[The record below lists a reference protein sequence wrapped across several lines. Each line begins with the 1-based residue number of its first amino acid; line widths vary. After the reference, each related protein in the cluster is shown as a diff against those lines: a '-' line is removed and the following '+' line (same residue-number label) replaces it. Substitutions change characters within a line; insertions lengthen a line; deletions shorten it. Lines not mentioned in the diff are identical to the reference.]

1 MPSSRGRPQ
10 PVLGPPGGAA
20 VFLVVTVDP
29 GGEAAAR
36 ETLAELAGQ
45 QRAFAFPHPD
55 AGLTCVAGVGAEAWD
70 RLYGT
75 PRPAALH
82 PFRELAGPRHHAVS
96 TPGDLLFHIRGTRPD
111 VCFALT
117 TEIMK
122 GLRGAA
128 TVQDE
133 VHAFAYY
140 DARNLLGFIDG
151 TENPVGPDAAETAL
165 VGDEDPEFRG
175 GSYAVVQKYL
185 HDVAAWEGLTTEE
198 QERVVGRAKSTGLE
212 LDAPGS
218 HKEVNTVLGPDGAE
232 QRILRAAMPFG
243 RPGQGEF
250 GTYFIAYA
258 RDPQITETMLRRMF
272 LGTPAGGPDPLLDF
286 SRAVTGTL
294 FFVPSADLLQD
305 LSAHG
310 KPR

>member
-36 ETLAELAGQ
+36 ETLAELAGW

-96 TPGDLLFHIRGTRPD
+96 TPGDLLFHIRATRPD

-117 TEIMK
+117 AEIMK

-185 HDVAAWEGLTTEE
+185 HDVAAWEELTTEE

-218 HKEVNTVLGPDGAE
+218 HKEVNTVLGPDGGE

-243 RPGQGEF
+243 RPGRGEF

>member
-1 MPSSRGRPQ
+1 M
-10 PVLGPPGGAA
+10 LGPPGGAA

-36 ETLAELAGQ
+36 ETLAELAGW
-45 QRAFAFPHPD
+45 QRAFAFPQPD

-96 TPGDLLFHIRGTRPD
+96 TPGDLLFHIRATRPD

-117 TEIMK
+117 AEIMK

-185 HDVAAWEGLTTEE
+185 HDVAAWEELTTEE

-218 HKEVNTVLGPDGAE
+218 HKEVNTVLGPDGGE

-243 RPGQGEF
+243 RPGRGEF

>member
-1 MPSSRGRPQ
+1 MPSFRGRPQ

-29 GGEAAAR
+29 GGETAAR
-36 ETLAELAGQ
+36 ETLAELAGW

-96 TPGDLLFHIRGTRPD
+96 TPGDLLFHIRATRPD

-117 TEIMK
+117 AEIMK

-185 HDVAAWEGLTTEE
+185 HDVAAWEELTTEE

-218 HKEVNTVLGPDGAE
+218 HKEVNTVLGPDGGE

-243 RPGQGEF
+243 RPGRGEF